1 MERVAESLKSKVM
14 SAQQAAQFVK
24 SGMVLGI
31 SGFTSVGSPKAV
43 PLALVESG
51 HAKDLTISVGAAVSD
66 EVDGAM
72 IRAGLVSRRFGHQS
86 NSDLRKAINSGA
98 VEFSDLHISHLPM
111 NMKQDCGLHTNV
123 AMIECT
129 AVSEEGLYPA
139 ASCGSSDA
147 AVASADMVIVEV
159 NTTLPEG
166 LIGMHDVFEI
176 GVPPHAKIIPI
187 TKPDDRV
194 GTPFIP
200 CDPDKIV
207 AIVMT
212 DREDPPQKFK
222 PTTPATDEIGKNVI
236 KFLKGEIA
244 AGRLPENPGPFQ
256 SGVGSV
262 GNAVLGG
269 LASSGF
275 KGLSM
280 YTEVMQDAALD
291 LIDQGVFRF
300 VSSSSIAL
308 TAENRKRFYENIDF
322 YHAIRSSSVLRRSLT
337 ILRLPVA
344 WA

>member
-166 LIGMHDVFEI
+166 LIGMHDW
-176 GVPPHAKIIPI
+176 
-187 TKPDDRV
+187 
-194 GTPFIP
+194 
-200 CDPDKIV
+200 
-207 AIVMT
+207 
-212 DREDPPQKFK
+212 
-222 PTTPATDEIGKNVI
+222 
-236 KFLKGEIA
+236 
-244 AGRLPENPGPFQ
+244 
-256 SGVGSV
+256 
-262 GNAVLGG
+262 
-269 LASSGF
+269 
-275 KGLSM
+275 
-280 YTEVMQDAALD
+280 
-291 LIDQGVFRF
+291 
-300 VSSSSIAL
+300 
-308 TAENRKRFYENIDF
+308 
-322 YHAIRSSSVLRRSLT
+322 RSSSRKDH
-337 ILRLPVA
+337 PHHQA
-344 WA
+344 